1 MGSYFVHV
9 SILFYVLSKKL
20 EFFYSLHVTYI
31 QILLFFFI
39 CNFVIV
45 AEKLLKQK
53 TGKSFSHASL
63 LLPSSIRTNSK
74 KFSIEFK
81 TSDAKTWPN
90 KRVVYFLFRWKI
102 SKTTTICKMYKEYSG
117 VSMEKNYTSSHRTG
131 LSQMVIY
138 YHIIIYFWFW
148 CKVPEWLCNR
158 KLEEISFYNNITR
171 LA

>member
-1 MGSYFVHV
+1 MGKTKQADGLTTQRGTSLQAR
-9 SILFYVLSKKL
+9 I
-20 EFFYSLHVTYI
+20 FFSLHVTYI

-102 SKTTTICKMYKEYSG
+102 SKTT
-117 VSMEKNYTSSHRTG
+117 
-131 LSQMVIY
+131 IY
-138 YHIIIYFWFW
+138 GPNHLVHWRQISVDINGGFAIRSCRNGTFH
-148 CKVPEWLCNR
+148 ER
-158 KLEEISFYNNITR
+158 KCSVMALVC
-171 LA
+171 

>member
-1 MGSYFVHV
+1 MFFDFCPCLHFV
-9 SILFYVLSKKL
+9 ICLIKKKL
-20 EFFYSLHVTYI
+20 TLNIFFFK
-31 QILLFFFI
+31 LFCCFFI

-117 VSMEKNYTSSHRTG
+117 VSMEKKLYIESS
-131 LSQMVIY
+131 
-138 YHIIIYFWFW
+138 
-148 CKVPEWLCNR
+148 NR
-158 KLEEISFYNNITR
+158 P
-171 LA
+171 